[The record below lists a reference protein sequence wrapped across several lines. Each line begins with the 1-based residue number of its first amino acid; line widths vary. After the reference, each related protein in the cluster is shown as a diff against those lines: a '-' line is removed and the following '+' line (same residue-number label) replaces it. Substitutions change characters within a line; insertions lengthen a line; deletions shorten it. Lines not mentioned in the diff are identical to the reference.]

1 MSVNDS
7 VYAVLAGQ
15 VIVSQSNPSEGNYIV
30 IRHDGVKN
38 TSTGK
43 VGTYYS
49 CYLHLSELSV
59 AKDQMVAEGDIIGKT
74 GSTGQSTGEH
84 LHFQIDTAEAPF
96 HPYWPFSFKEAR
108 ELNLGFMEAVNKG
121 LGIENARKY
130 TVNPLMFLGEVSSG
144 TAVVKKPVTP
154 VVEKPPV
161 VPTTV
166 STTVVSN
173 DKNIAGATS
182 H

>member
-1 MSVNDS
+1 MIPMTVNDS
-7 VYAVLAGQ
+7 VCAVLAGQ
-15 VIVSQSNPSEGNYIV
+15 VLVSQSNPSEGNYIV

-38 TSTGK
+38 NDTGK

-59 AKDQMVAEGDIIGKT
+59 VKDQIVAEGDIIGKT

-108 ELNLGFMEAVNKG
+108 DLNLGFMEAVNK
-121 LGIENARKY
+121 
-130 TVNPLMFLGEVSSG
+130 
-144 TAVVKKPVTP
+144 
-154 VVEKPPV
+154 
-161 VPTTV
+161 
-166 STTVVSN
+166 
-173 DKNIAGATS
+173 
-182 H
+182 

>member
-1 MSVNDS
+1 MTVNDS

-15 VIVSQSNPSEGNYIV
+15 VLVSQSNPSEGNYVV

-38 TSTGK
+38 HVTGK

-59 AKDQMVAEGDIIGKT
+59 VKDQIVAEGDIIGKT

-108 ELNLGFMEAVNKG
+108 DLNLGFMEAVNKG

-130 TVNPLMFLGEVSSG
+130 TVNPLMFLGEVSTG
-144 TAVVKKPVTP
+144 AVVAKKPVTP
-154 VVEKPPV
+154 AIEKPPV
-161 VPTTV
+161 VVNTA
-166 STTVVSN
+166 SNTVVTN
-173 DKNIAGATS
+173 DKNIASATFP
-182 H
+182 